1 MRFSDFLILMLCC
14 LGWAGNLVLTSWALG
29 NNPVPP
35 FMLASVRAAFVV
47 LLFFPFLRRPVPER
61 WGLLLIVC
69 ACVGPLHLSFL
80 YTGLQTASATG
91 SAIVSQ
97 MLIPMATLLS
107 IMFLKERVGV
117 KRGLAITGAFIGT
130 IIMIYDPQD
139 LSFDVGLLYI
149 IGAYVAMA
157 IGSIV
162 IKKVGDVD
170 WRQYVLWMA
179 VMVLATL
186 GPASLFFESG
196 QAAVWENSRI
206 PLLGTALYAALVVTI
221 FAHGQYFNLLQKYD
235 VSVVVPLTL
244 VVPLL
249 AAIMG
254 VLFLGEHIHQRYY
267 LGAALILPC
276 VYIIAKRQGV
286 KSAGS
291 KT

>member
-14 LGWAGNLVLTSWALG
+14 LGWAGNLVITSWALG
-29 NNPVPP
+29 SNPVPP
-35 FMLASVRAAFVV
+35 FMLASFRAAFVV
-47 LLFFPFLRRPVPER
+47 VLFSPFFRLPIPER

-69 ACVGPLHLSFL
+69 ACVGPLHLGFL
-80 YTGLQTASATG
+80 YTGLQSASATG

-107 IMFLKERVGV
+107 IVFLKERVGW

-139 LSFDVGLLYI
+139 LSFDIGLLYVV
-149 IGAYVAMA
+149 GAYVAMA
-157 IGSIV
+157 VGSIV
-162 IKKVGDVD
+162 IKKVGSVD

-179 VMVLATL
+179 VLLLATV
-186 GPASLFFESG
+186 GPASLLFESG
-196 QAAVWENSRI
+196 HAQVWESSRL
-206 PLLGTALYAALVVTI
+206 PLLGTALYAALAVTI

-254 VLFLGEHIHQRYY
+254 VVFLGEVIHQRYY
-267 LGAALILPC
+267 IGAALILPC
-276 VYIIAKRQGV
+276 VYVIARRQGV
-286 KSAGS
+286 KP
-291 KT
+291 